1 MGMKEQWENI
11 NIDEIEPMEVTEME
25 KARVKQHIIKQQ
37 PKKKMGAFAKVS
49 AAAVIFVSGLTAAGV
64 ASPALAER
72 IPFMQNIIAFIT
84 DNPLDEAKSENAP
97 ALLQVSEDK
106 GIKVMVD
113 RAIFDG
119 TTLTV
124 YYAVESK
131 EDLGDYPSF
140 SEQPVIKGST
150 GSTGRYTL
158 EKISDNTYVGVT
170 TVTPHG
176 KKFESVDVTWD
187 LGILTTDRKKEI
199 SGNWSFAFTLDA
211 EQATTLPLQY
221 SIQEEGVS
229 LHLTELRQT
238 PSITTI
244 YYSTA
249 MAEELKGK
257 YGSVTVLFTDIT
269 DDLGNIYEIEDN
281 GATSD
286 DEGVTLIA
294 SSTLNA
300 VDEKATTLTFTPKA
314 IYAGLESGPIAKE
327 HEMEPITLQ
336 LK

>member
-1 MGMKEQWENI
+1 MKEQWENI
-11 NIDEIEPMEVTEME
+11 NIDEIEPMEVTDME
-25 KARVKQHIIKQQ
+25 KARVKQHITKQQ

-72 IPFMQNIIAFIT
+72 IPFMQNVVAFIT
-84 DNPLDEAKSENAP
+84 SPLDAAKSENAT

-119 TTLTV
+119 TTLTI

-140 SEQPVIKGST
+140 SGQPMIKGAE
-150 GSTGRYTL
+150 GSTGRNSL
-158 EKISDNTYVGVT
+158 EKINDTTYIGVT
-170 TVTPHG
+170 TATPHG
-176 KKFESVDVTWD
+176 KQFDAVDVTWD
-187 LGILTTDRKKEI
+187 LTMLTKGNKQEI
-199 SGNWSFAFTLDA
+199 SGDWSFAFTLDA

-221 SIQEEGVS
+221 STQEEGVS

-238 PSITTI
+238 PSVTTL

-249 MAEELKGK
+249 MAEELKDT
-257 YGSVTVLFTDIT
+257 YRNVTVLFTNIT
-269 DDLGNIYEIEDN
+269 DDLGNVYEIEDN
-281 GATSD
+281 GASSD
-286 DEGVTLIA
+286 DEGITLLA

-300 VDEKATTLTFTPKA
+300 LDKNATTLTLTPIA
-314 IYAGLESGPIAKE
+314 LYAGPESGPLAKE
-327 HEMEPITLQ
+327 HEMEPITIQ